1 MKGPDIV
8 ASLPAGPTDQREQ
21 AILQLVKS
29 GAALVRW
36 VPITA
41 DLGATRATFFVTSEP
56 LMFGET
62 WEDAVYL
69 PVKPKTMQ
77 LIADWYGASM
87 LTPKLV
93 DEIWRQADVRVDP
106 FVATTPDAQMSST
119 ARSSAYSKLIKD
131 KIRAKRQAS
140 GKSSPLT
147 ANIGK
152 YWTVSSYTAGNPAK
166 AENYGFFASGST
178 KGSVTQ
184 IPNVTVIQ
192 TVGHAHNLEHTDYS
206 QVIMLVSRKVVL
218 CEASAVAGL
227 DGDSCPSGSPCETSQ
242 GPGRSRCVDLFDL
255 AADARLW
262 PLVKHDG
269 PSSLRLPSVPQGERG
284 SESTPDGEVGAS
296 DLLATLFVVGSGVAL
311 GYLGYDWIA
320 KGALS

>member
-1 MKGPDIV
+1 VKGSDIV
-8 ASLPAGPTDQREQ
+8 ASLPPGPTDQREQ

-29 GAALVRW
+29 GAAIVHW
-36 VPITA
+36 APITV
-41 DLGATRATFFVTSEP
+41 DLGSTRATFFVTSEP
-56 LMFGET
+56 IMFGES

-106 FVATTPDAQMSST
+106 FIATKADAQMSST
-119 ARSSAYSKLIKD
+119 ARSLAYSKLTKD
-131 KIRAKRQAS
+131 KLRAKRAAS
-140 GKSSPLT
+140 GKAHPLT

-152 YWTVSSYTAGNPAK
+152 YWTVSSYTASNPAK
-166 AENYGFFASGST
+166 GENYGFFASGAT

-192 TVGHAHNLEHTDYS
+192 TVGHVHNLEHTDYS
-206 QVIMLVSRKVVL
+206 QVIMLVSRKVLL
-218 CEASAVAGL
+218 CEAAGVAGL
-227 DGDSCPSGSPCETSQ
+227 DGDSCPASGACETAQ
-242 GPGRSRCVDLFDL
+242 GPGRARCVDIFDL
-255 AADARLW
+255 ASDQRLW
-262 PLVKHDG
+262 SLVKHDG
-269 PSSLRLPSVPQGERG
+269 PSSLRLPAVPPGERG
-284 SESTPDGEVGAS
+284 ADSTPDGDAGS
-296 DLLATLFVVGSGVAL
+296 SSWLAALFVVGSGVAL
-311 GYLGYDWIA
+311 GYLGYDLIA